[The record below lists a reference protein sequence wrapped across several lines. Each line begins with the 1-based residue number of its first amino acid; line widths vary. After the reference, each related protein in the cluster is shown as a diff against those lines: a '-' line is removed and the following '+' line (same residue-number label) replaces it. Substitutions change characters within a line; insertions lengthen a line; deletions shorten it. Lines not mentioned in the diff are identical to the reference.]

1 MDRIKSICIEE
12 ELCQSHDGSLEQIL
26 KQMLYIKFS
35 NNIHE
40 DVASRHVFWHN
51 KQCFG
56 PQGRGSKSPG
66 YSPGIPFPP
75 MLSGAHL
82 SELSIFADESGEW
95 GCCLLLN
102 CFVFLSNPML

>member
-1 MDRIKSICIEE
+1 MR
-12 ELCQSHDGSLEQIL
+12 
-26 KQMLYIKFS
+26 MLRVVTYFLLINSALARKG
-35 NNIHE
+35 E
-40 DVASRHVFWHN
+40 APSR
-51 KQCFG
+51 
-56 PQGRGSKSPG
+56 RG

-82 SELSIFADESGEW
+82 RELSIFADESGEW